1 MTVAIML
8 DLFLKEAPM
17 LYSASFTQLLIY
29 FVINSASVLLLT
41 RVLHYQKN
49 KKKDYVF
56 TYLGISN
63 TIFLLCFLLS
73 NIEMQLGLALG
84 LFAIF
89 GIIRYRTSQVS
100 IKEMTY
106 LFMVIGIS
114 VINAVANNKIS
125 IAELAFA
132 NVVLVGSVWLKER
145 VFLLNREV
153 YKLIQYDQLDNIRPE
168 NHIKLKEDL
177 ESRLG
182 MTINRIEIG
191 KVNLLRDSVL
201 IRVYFNERDDSFV
214 GNYVVNGTDNDPDD
228 D

>member
-1 MTVAIML
+1 MTVVAMV
-8 DLFLKEAPM
+8 DLYLKEAPD
-17 LYSASFTQLLIY
+17 LFSASFPYLLIY
-29 FVINSASVLLLT
+29 FLINSVSVLLLT

-49 KKKDYVF
+49 KKKDYLF

-63 TIFLLCFLLS
+63 TIFLLCFLLG

-106 LFMVIGIS
+106 LFMVIGLS

-125 IAELAFA
+125 IAELIFA
-132 NVVLVGSVWLKER
+132 NIVLVGSVWLKER

-153 YKLIQYDQLDNIRPE
+153 YKLVQYDQLENIKPE
-168 NHIKLKEDL
+168 NHQKLKDDL

-182 MTINRIEIG
+182 MTINRIEVG

-201 IRVYFNERDDSFV
+201 IRVYFNEKDDSFV
-214 GNYVVNGTDNDPDD
+214 GNYVVNGTDTDPDD